1 MSEHTDVAAYSLGL
15 LDPQDRLE
23 FEAHLAGCES
33 CAAELSGF
41 VGLAELLAG
50 IEPVDAEPVDAEPT
64 DARPINA
71 RPINARP
78 TGAALTGAGSAGPG
92 AAEPDEAEDA
102 VVVELISRHASARR
116 QRARQRLVLAA
127 AAGLVVLGGGIAA
140 GMATASGP
148 APLAARPIGQAHS
161 ATDELT
167 GVSGTVHLVAKPF
180 GTQITL
186 DLSGVHGPLTC
197 QLIAVSKAGQREIA
211 VGWRVPATGYGV
223 PGHSTHLVII
233 GGTAIMPH
241 DLSRLVVE
249 VVGGG
254 TVLSIPI

>member
-33 CAAELSGF
+33 CAAELPDF

-50 IEPVDAEPVDAEPT
+50 IEPVDAESCAAEPGT
-64 DARPINA
+64 
-71 RPINARP
+71 
-78 TGAALTGAGSAGPG
+78 
-92 AAEPDEAEDA
+92 AEPDEAEDA
-102 VVVELISRHASARR
+102 AVIELISRNARARR
-116 QRARQRLVLAA
+116 QRARQRLVLAV
-127 AAGLVVLGGGIAA
+127 AAGLVVLGGGIAV
-140 GMATASGP
+140 GMATAPGP
-148 APLAARPIGQAHS
+148 APLVAQPIGQARS
-161 ATDELT
+161 ATNELT

-197 QLIAVSKAGQREIA
+197 QLIAVSKAGQRAIA

-223 PGHSTHLVII
+223 SGHPTHLVII

-241 DLSRLVVE
+241 ELSRLVVN

-254 TVLSIPI
+254 MLLSIPI